1 MKANRMTLIAGFMPA
16 LCMAVMLIFEKL
28 AYRGTS
34 VSAFVVVLLQVLP
47 YVIPATCIIVIGRLG
62 GVNVIP
68 SFKLNHR
75 RTIGFVITMSVA
87 ATLLSFL
94 INCVIAAL
102 SGDSYYRAVNY
113 TSQIEGTSFFLVLAV
128 VVLPAVFEELF
139 FRGVL
144 MRSLSRG
151 GELAAVVISA
161 LCFAMCHGS
170 LHNFAGPFAAGLIYG
185 YMVYALDSVWPA
197 VFAHLINNAL
207 NMSVGYA
214 TKAYET
220 LGLWPY
226 FIIIAIALFC
236 IFLAISMTYLE
247 KLVEKGKIKRL
258 TPPQSKAE
266 LLETVCSPGL
276 WILVIVFII
285 RVCYN

>member
-1 MKANRMTLIAGFMPA
+1 MKANRITLIAGFMPA
-16 LCMAVMLIFEKL
+16 ICMAVMLIFEKI
-28 AYRGTS
+28 AYSGTS

-47 YVIPATCIIVIGRLG
+47 YLIPGACVVLIGKIG
-62 GVNVIP
+62 GINVMP
-68 SFKLNHR
+68 SLKLNHR

-87 ATLLSFL
+87 ATLMSFL
-94 INCVIAAL
+94 INCVIAAIG
-102 SGDSYYRAVNY
+102 GDSYYRAVNY
-113 TSQIEGTSFFLVLAV
+113 ATEIEGTSFLLVLAV
-128 VVLPAVFEELF
+128 VILPAIFEEIF
-139 FRGVL
+139 FRGVF
-144 MRSLSRG
+144 MKALSRG
-151 GELAAVVISA
+151 GELTALVISA

-170 LHNFAGPFAAGLIYG
+170 LYNFAGPFAAGLIYG
-185 YMVYALDSVWPA
+185 YMVYALDSIWPA
-197 VFAHLINNAL
+197 IFAHLINNVL

-226 FIIIAIALFC
+226 FIIIATALFC

-258 TPPQSKAE
+258 TLSRSKSDI
-266 LLETVCSPGL
+266 LETVCSPGL

-285 RVCYN
+285 RVCYR

>member
-1 MKANRMTLIAGFMPA
+1 MKSNRLTLVAGFMPA
-16 LCMAVMLIFEKL
+16 ICMAVMIIFENL

-34 VSAFVVVLLQVLP
+34 VSAFVVVLLQILP
-47 YVIPATCIIVIGRLG
+47 YLLPSAAIIAMGKLTQQSV
-62 GVNVIP
+62 VP
-68 SFKLNHR
+68 TFKLNHK
-75 RTIGFVITMSVA
+75 RTVGAVIFLSLT
-87 ATLLSFL
+87 ATLMSFL
-94 INCVIAAL
+94 INCVIAAM
-102 SGDSYYRAVNY
+102 GKNSYYRAVNY
-113 TSQIEGTSFFLVLAV
+113 STEIEGTSFFIVIAV
-128 VVLPAVFEELF
+128 VILPAIFEELF
-139 FRGVL
+139 FRGFL
-144 MRSLSRG
+144 MKALSRG
-151 GELAAVVISA
+151 GEVAAIVISA

-170 LHNFAGPFAAGLIYG
+170 LNNFAGPFAAGIIYG
-185 YMVYALDSVWPA
+185 YMVFALDSIWPA

-207 NMSVGYA
+207 NMAVGYA

-226 FIIIAIALFC
+226 FIIIAVALFC

-247 KLVEKGKIKRL
+247 KLVLKGKIKRL
-258 TPPQSKAE
+258 NPVHSKTE